1 MEMEKMDTVTVGM
14 LLQIIIEIKEI
25 IKNKIKRKK
34 RVENCRRYNTGR
46 RRRKKKKTK
55 TKEEEYI

>member
-1 MEMEKMDTVTVGM
+1 MDTVTVGM

-46 RRRKKKKTK
+46 RRRRRRKKK